1 MDIINQDK
9 NDRQRNNSLNENNVV
24 MNLEEIDMEVP
35 WNSINEEES
44 VGSKGAKQK
53 ADITCTNMLEDL
65 KDKVEAMKRKT
76 HQCP

>member
-1 MDIINQDK
+1 
-9 NDRQRNNSLNENNVV
+9 